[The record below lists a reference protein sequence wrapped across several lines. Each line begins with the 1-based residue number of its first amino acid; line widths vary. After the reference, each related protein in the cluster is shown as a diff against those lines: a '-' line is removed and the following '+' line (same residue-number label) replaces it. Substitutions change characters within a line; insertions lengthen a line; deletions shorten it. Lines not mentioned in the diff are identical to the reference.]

1 MLQYTQ
7 SAFSTTLPVR
17 AHLSRKMS
25 RTERVQY
32 ALAVIDGQR
41 PLPRLTKATIAR
53 ACGVS
58 PSAVYH
64 ARSGQP
70 RSTLASRLA
79 RAKPEELADI
89 GRQLGSDWVWDKL
102 IMAAMV

>member
-1 MLQYTQ
+1 MLLYSESQRP
-7 SAFSTTLPVR
+7 SILVR

-41 PLPRLTKATIAR
+41 PLPKMTKATIAR

-64 ARSGQP
+64 ARGAKQP
-70 RSTLASRLA
+70 RTLASRLA
-79 RAKPEELADI
+79 RAKSEELADI
-89 GRQLGSDWVWDKL
+89 GRQLGAEWVWEKL
-102 IMAAMV
+102 VSPSMT

>member
-1 MLQYTQ
+1 MLLYSESQRP
-7 SAFSTTLPVR
+7 SILVR

-25 RTERVQY
+25 RNERVQY

-41 PLPRLTKATIAR
+41 PLPKLTKATIAR
-53 ACGVS
+53 ACCVS

-64 ARSGQP
+64 ARGGAKRP
-70 RSTLASRLA
+70 RTLASQLA

-89 GRQLGSDWVWDKL
+89 GRQLGAEWVWEKL
-102 IMAAMV
+102 VSPSMT